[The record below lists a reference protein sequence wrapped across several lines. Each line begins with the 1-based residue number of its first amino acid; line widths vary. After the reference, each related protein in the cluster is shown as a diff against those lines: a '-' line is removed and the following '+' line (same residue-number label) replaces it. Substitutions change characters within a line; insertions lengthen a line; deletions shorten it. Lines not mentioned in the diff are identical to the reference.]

1 MDLLDDLEA
10 QLGVYFN
17 YSAQALETESAA
29 KKEPQADIIDA
40 YQYVGR

>member
-1 MDLLDDLEA
+1 MDLLDDLKA

-17 YSAQALETESAA
+17 YDEPVEVIQDTAA
-29 KKEPQADIIDA
+29 ELLSDVLDA